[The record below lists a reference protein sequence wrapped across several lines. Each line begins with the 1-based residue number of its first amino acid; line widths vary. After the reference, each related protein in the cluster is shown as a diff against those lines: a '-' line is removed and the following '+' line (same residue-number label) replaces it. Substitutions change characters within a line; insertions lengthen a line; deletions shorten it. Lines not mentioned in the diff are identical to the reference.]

1 MARVEWTR
9 QSGEDVEAVVAM
21 LLCTEYPNAWR
32 IRPGRG
38 DGGVD
43 VFVPLS
49 DDRALRDVYQVKKFA
64 SNLTSSQK
72 RKIRASFDELLKSAE
87 AEQWERILKR
97 VEAATTIRGDPD
109 KRATAGGGKAAPQ
122 SHLFDGMIGKLGV
135 VSRQR
140 RDGKV
145 TGLGNQVVDDYVG
158 GQIPQWQVTR
168 PAALGM

>member
-64 SNLTSSQK
+64 SNL
-72 RKIRASFDELLKSAE
+72 
-87 AEQWERILKR
+87 WR
-97 VEAATTIRGDPD
+97 VPREPVRLVLE
-109 KRATAGGGKAAPQ
+109 
-122 SHLFDGMIGKLGV
+122 S
-135 VSRQR
+135 
-140 RDGKV
+140 
-145 TGLGNQVVDDYVG
+145 
-158 GQIPQWQVTR
+158 
-168 PAALGM
+168 